1 MHREHRVNQYR
12 PGPVYSRVG
21 RFKEEGISDNL
32 INATPSFIGIATF
45 IAEMNSLPIR
55 AELAPN
61 AAIWDSK
68 PDISEGIALQFTK
81 NIVLVVVIGAQSDCP
96 VPVDCGRVP

>member
-1 MHREHRVNQYR
+1 VSF
-12 PGPVYSRVG
+12 G
-21 RFKEEGISDNL
+21 DNL
-32 INATPSFIGIATF
+32 IDATPSFMSIATF

-68 PDISEGIALQFTK
+68 PDISEGIGPQITK
-81 NIVLVVVIGAQSDCP
+81 NIVLVVVIGTESNRP
-96 VPVDCGRVP
+96 VPVDRRHVPQIPAWVMPPA